1 MVGFFDIASA
11 PFMKC
16 PECGYTVSVSEQRE
30 NATPWTSLSEGES
43 HETAAPVRTEEIRWG
58 GFWRRL
64 SAFSID
70 LLIIDILSSLLFYL
84 SYVGY
89 SVGLAAHGRE
99 LSSEN
104 LNFFLLI
111 LLFAWLSLVAGYFIL
126 FHGME
131 GRTIGK
137 GLRGLRVVGA
147 NRSRITYRQALIR
160 WVGFLPVAISGLGVL
175 WILWDR
181 EKRGWHDRLAR
192 TWVIRE

>member
-1 MVGFFDIASA
+1 
-11 PFMKC
+11 MK
-16 PECGYTVSVSEQRE
+16 TI
-30 NATPWTSLSEGES
+30 
-43 HETAAPVRTEEIRWG
+43 EEIRWG
-58 GFWRRL
+58 GLWRRL

-70 LLIIDILSSLLFYL
+70 LLVLNLLSSLLFYL

-89 SVGLAAHGRE
+89 SVGLAAHGRG
-99 LSSEN
+99 LSASN
-104 LNFFLLI
+104 LPEFLRI
-111 LLFAWLSLVAGYFIL
+111 LFFAWLCLVGGYFVL

-137 GLRGLRVVGA
+137 GLLGLRVVGP

-160 WVGFLPVAISGLGVL
+160 WIAFFPAAVSGLGLL

-181 EKRGWHDRLAR
+181 EKRGWHDRLAQ

>member
-1 MVGFFDIASA
+1 
-11 PFMKC
+11 MKC
-16 PECGYTVSVSEQRE
+16 PQCGYTTSSVSEQSE
-30 NATPWTSLSEGES
+30 SATPWTSLSEEES
-43 HETAAPVRTEEIRWG
+43 HETAAPERAEEIRWG

-111 LLFAWLSLVAGYFIL
+111 LFFAWLSLVAGYFIL

-160 WVGFLPVAISGLGVL
+160 WIGFLPSAISGLGVL